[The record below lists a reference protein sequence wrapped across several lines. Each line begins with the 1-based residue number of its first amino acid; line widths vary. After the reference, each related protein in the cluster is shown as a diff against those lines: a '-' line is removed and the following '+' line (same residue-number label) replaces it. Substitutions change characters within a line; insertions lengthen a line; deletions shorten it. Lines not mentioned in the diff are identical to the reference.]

1 MVASRWLS
9 YALDLKGFMCR
20 VEVLKLY
27 RMYIRTS
34 RLARPDMRGMEL
46 SQLWVEVCARVSRCL
61 CIVFV
66 ESLMIE
72 IRKEFESRKGIND
85 VHTIKYL
92 LSDGKTRLNQL
103 RDMLQLSQ

>member
-1 MVASRWLS
+1 
-9 YALDLKGFMCR
+9 MCR

-34 RLARPDMRGMEL
+34 RLARPDMRGMQL
-46 SQLWVEVCARVSRCL
+46 SSLCPVVYGLVSRCL
-61 CIVFV
+61 CIVLV
-66 ESLMIE
+66 ESLMME

-85 VHTIKYL
+85 VQTIKYL